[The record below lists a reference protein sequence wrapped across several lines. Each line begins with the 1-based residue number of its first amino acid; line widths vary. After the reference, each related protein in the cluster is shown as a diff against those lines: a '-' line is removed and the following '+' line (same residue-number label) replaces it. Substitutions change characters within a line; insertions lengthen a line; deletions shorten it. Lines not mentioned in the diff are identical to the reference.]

1 MLSIVYN
8 SIVPSSK
15 GENSKD
21 EVFDMFLQ
29 KHTEEV
35 DAFDDLV
42 RAYISKAIEEGAKY
56 VIIGA
61 KLKAEVINK
70 IEKTVIP
77 SLGIMLRRL
86 ILLIRCWIS
95 TMNIVSRMIGSS
107 V

>member
-1 MLSIVYN
+1 M
-8 SIVPSSK
+8 
-15 GENSKD
+15 D

-77 SLGIMLRRL
+77 SLGINAKTFDTLNQMLDFYYEHRFEDDWKFC
-86 ILLIRCWIS
+86 LLFNVTGGEPQVI
-95 TMNIVSRMIGSS
+95 NV
-107 V
+107 